1 MFISFKFRYMSLPDL
16 SKSCLGKDLAITSK
30 NSKAM
35 SARVSY
41 WKREELRPDQVI
53 INVCFVYL
61 LPPANEVSQ
70 VSVCHSVGGGGELVH
85 NMHHGIGHKIGHPPA
100 LSLSPTLPL
109 PLPWTSNPG
118 TYPHPFSPSPTTD
131 I

>member
-1 MFISFKFRYMSLPDL
+1 MSLPDL

-53 INVCFVYL
+53 INVSFVYL

-70 VSVCHSVGGGGELVH
+70 VSVCHSVSVCVCGGGV
-85 NMHHGIGHKIGHPPA
+85 
-100 LSLSPTLPL
+100 
-109 PLPWTSNPG
+109 G
-118 TYPHPFSPSPTTD
+118 T
-131 I
+131 

>member
-1 MFISFKFRYMSLPDL
+1 MSLPDL

-41 WKREELRPDQVI
+41 WKREELRLDQVI

-70 VSVCHSVGGGGELVH
+70 VSVCHSVGVGVGEGLWY
-85 NMHHGIGHKIGHPPA
+85 ITCIITCKLPPTPGHQ
-100 LSLSPTLPL
+100 T
-109 PLPWTSNPG
+109 
-118 TYPHPFSPSPTTD
+118 
-131 I
+131 